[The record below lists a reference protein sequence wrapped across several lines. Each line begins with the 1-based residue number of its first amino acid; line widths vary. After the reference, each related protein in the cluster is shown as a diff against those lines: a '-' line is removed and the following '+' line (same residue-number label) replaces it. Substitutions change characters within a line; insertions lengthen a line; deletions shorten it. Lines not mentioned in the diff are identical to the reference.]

1 MSNHSF
7 FWHDYETFGAVPRQD
22 RPSQFAGIRTD
33 AELNEIGEPVMLYAR
48 PAPDYLPSPVAC
60 LLTGITPQWCLQ
72 HGVAE
77 HEFAGVIEREL
88 ATPGTIG
95 VGYNSIRF
103 DDEVTRFL
111 FWRNL
116 MDPYAREWQN
126 QCGRWDL
133 LDLVRA
139 TFALRPDGIQW
150 PQHEDGRPS
159 FKLEH
164 LSAANGLAHE
174 AAHDALSDVRATI
187 ALARLIKQHQPK
199 LFDFYLSL
207 RKKDAVKVQLSLHAP
222 KPVLHVSGMYGAERG
237 NMAVVWPLA
246 AHPYNAN
253 EVIVWDL
260 AHDPR
265 ELQGLGPDAIRE
277 RLYTRSEDLPE
288 GVQRLPL
295 KTVHINKSPF
305 VVANLKVLSPERAA
319 HWGVDMEQVQRH
331 ADYAGALPDL
341 SPVWRKVYKR
351 ETGEPRDVD
360 ENLYGG
366 FVSNND
372 RKVLTKLRRMSAD
385 QLTGEMA
392 FFEDPQLAELLF
404 RYRARNFPRSL
415 SGEEQERWQTW
426 RQAKLNGGPG
436 RDVRQFRQ
444 ELEEARAGEL
454 SEKAQDVLAQLEA
467 YAAQL

>member
-33 AELNEIGEPVMLYAR
+33 ADLNEIGEPVMLYCR
-48 PAPDYLPSPVAC
+48 PAPDYLPTPVAC

-116 MDPYAREWQN
+116 IDPYAREWQN

-139 TFALRPDGIQW
+139 TFALRPEGIQW

-187 ALARLIKQHQPK
+187 ALARLIKQRQPK

-207 RKKDAVKVQLSLHAP
+207 RKKDAVKVQLSLHDP
-222 KPVLHVSGMYGAERG
+222 KPALHISGMYGAERG

-265 ELQGLGPDAIRE
+265 ELQGLGPDAIRQ

-319 HWGVDMEQVQRH
+319 HWSMDMDAIQRH
-331 ADYAGALPDL
+331 ADYARALPEL
-341 SPVWRKVYKR
+341 TPIWRQVYKR
-351 ETGEPRDVD
+351 EAGDVRDVD

-385 QLTGEMA
+385 QLSGEMA
-392 FFEDPQLAELLF
+392 FFEDAQLAELLF

-415 SGEEQERWQTW
+415 SGEEQQRWQAW
-426 RQAKLNGGPG
+426 RQTKLNGEAG
-436 RDVRQFRQ
+436 RGFPQFRQ
-444 ELEEARAGEL
+444 ELAEARAGEL
-454 SEKAQDVLAQLEA
+454 DAKAQHILEQLEA

>member
-305 VVANLKVLSPERAA
+305 VVANLKVLSPERAV